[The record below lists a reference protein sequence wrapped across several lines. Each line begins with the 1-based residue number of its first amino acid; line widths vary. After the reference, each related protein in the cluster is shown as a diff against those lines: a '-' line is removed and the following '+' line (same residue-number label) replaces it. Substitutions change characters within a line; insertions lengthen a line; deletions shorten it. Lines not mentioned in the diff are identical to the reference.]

1 MSYRLN
7 DLVLPVTEPPIPE
20 VKAWAGQREMNI
32 DLPLLDVSRAVP
44 DYPPAE
50 GLRAHLADIVMHDET
65 SLYTDVPGMPA
76 LRAATAT
83 HLNTEYGGNL
93 SGAHV
98 AITAGCNQAFCLA
111 MSALAGPGDE
121 VILPL
126 PYYFNHQM
134 WLAMQGIALVPLP
147 FNDQTGGLPDPAIAA
162 GLVTDKTKAIVL
174 VTPNNPT
181 GAEYPE
187 ATLNAFY
194 NLAEA
199 QGIAL
204 VTDET
209 YKDFRKSSEAPHTLF
224 QRDNWEETF
233 IHLYSFSKAYS
244 LTGYRVGSITCG
256 PRLMTEV
263 SKLMDC
269 VAICA
274 PRIGQHAAL
283 YGLETLSLWRAE
295 KHQLMQDRRSALQ
308 DAFQANDLRYELV
321 SSGAFFGYV
330 RHPFTDLDAAT
341 VARRLAVDFGVLALP
356 GSAFGP
362 DQQRYLRFAFA
373 NLDADLMTE
382 LVSRL
387 KMSQA

>member
-1 MSYRLN
+1 MPYRLN
-7 DLVLPVTEPPIPE
+7 ELVLPVTEPPIPE
-20 VKAWAGQREMNI
+20 VKTWAGQREKNI

-50 GLRAHLADIVMHDET
+50 GLRTHLADLVMRDET
-65 SLYTDVPGMPA
+65 SFYTDVPGMPA

-83 HLNTEYGGNL
+83 HLNAEYGGDL
-93 SGAHV
+93 TSSHV

-126 PYYFNHQM
+126 PYYFNYQM
-134 WLAMQGIALVPLP
+134 WLAMQGISVVPLP
-147 FNDQTGGLPDPAIAA
+147 FDDQTGGLPDPAMAA
-162 GLVTDKTKAIVL
+162 GLVTGKTKAVVL

-194 NLAEA
+194 DLAEA

-204 VTDET
+204 ITDET
-209 YKDFRKSSEAPHTLF
+209 YKDFRTASGTPHTLF
-224 QRDNWEETF
+224 QRDKWEDTF
-233 IHLYSFSKAYS
+233 IHLYSFSKVYS

-256 PRLMTEV
+256 PRLMAEV

-274 PRIGQHAAL
+274 PQIGQHAAL
-283 YGLETLSLWRAE
+283 YGLETLSPWRAE
-295 KHQLMQDRRSALQ
+295 KRQLMQDRRTALQ

-330 RHPFTDLDAAT
+330 RHPFSDMDASA
-341 VARRLAVDFGVLALP
+341 VARRLAVDIGVLALP

-373 NLDADLMTE
+373 NLDANLMVE

>member
-1 MSYRLN
+1 MR
-7 DLVLPVTEPPIPE
+7 
-20 VKAWAGQREMNI
+20 
-32 DLPLLDVSRAVP
+32 
-44 DYPPAE
+44 
-50 GLRAHLADIVMHDET
+50 DET
-65 SLYTDVPGMPA
+65 SFYTDVPGMPA

-83 HLNTEYGGNL
+83 HLNAEYGGDL
-93 SGAHV
+93 TSSHV

-126 PYYFNHQM
+126 PYYFNYQM
-134 WLAMQGIALVPLP
+134 WLAMQGISVVPLP
-147 FNDQTGGLPDPAIAA
+147 FDDQTGGLPDPAMAA
-162 GLVTDKTKAIVL
+162 GLVTGKTKAVVL

-194 NLAEA
+194 DLAEA

-204 VTDET
+204 ITDET
-209 YKDFRKSSEAPHTLF
+209 YKDFRTASGTPHTLF
-224 QRDNWEETF
+224 QRDKWEDTF
-233 IHLYSFSKAYS
+233 IHLYSFSKVYS

-256 PRLMTEV
+256 PRLMAEV

-274 PRIGQHAAL
+274 PQIGQHAAL
-283 YGLETLSLWRAE
+283 YGLETLSPWRAE
-295 KHQLMQDRRSALQ
+295 KRQLMQDRRTALQ

-330 RHPFTDLDAAT
+330 RHPFSDMDASA
-341 VARRLAVDFGVLALP
+341 VARRLAVDIGVLALP

-373 NLDADLMTE
+373 NLDANLMVE